1 MIRIEKEICTGCG
14 ICISKCPFGAL
25 RMEESV
31 PVVSEG
37 CLGCNACVEQCPAGA
52 ISKDEEACE
61 GADIS
66 AYHGVL
72 VLAELEPAS
81 GKVQKVTLELIS
93 EGRRIADK
101 LGEKMR
107 MLLLC
112 GQMPGDIQE
121 KAGWAGCDEIILVKD
136 PMLQEYNTDIY
147 TDIVARICK
156 RYRPAVLLI
165 PATETGRD
173 LAPRVSA
180 RLQTGLTAD
189 CTGFDVDAEGNLVQ
203 IRPTYGGN
211 IMASIISPGRRP
223 QMASVRPNVFA
234 IETEEDKKKASV
246 IEADI
251 AIDPGVKRTIRAALE
266 ENPRSYK
273 DVAESDMVIVAGYGV
288 GNAENFKKIERLAVK
303 MGAAIG
309 ATRKVVDE
317 GWAPFDIQVG
327 QTGKTIAPELYI
339 GFGVSGA
346 LQHTIGLR
354 NAKYVVAVNSD
365 PAAPIF
371 SMCDQAI
378 LGDCVE
384 VAEQMERMLDG
395 KEG

>member
-14 ICISKCPFGAL
+14 ICIGKCPFGAL

-72 VLAELEPAS
+72 VLSELEPAS

-121 KAGWAGCDEIILVKD
+121 KAGWAGCDEIILVKN
-136 PMLQEYNTDIY
+136 PMLQEYNTDLY

-156 RYRPAVLLI
+156 RDVYKRQEEKLGGKIRAVADIGSHWL
-165 PATETGRD
+165 D
-173 LAPRVSA
+173 LAQFVTGQNIKRVCSIFDTVHPVRKKGLGKEATFSKTGQGEFEEVKVTTEDEAAILVELENGAIGTVFISQVFAGKKNTTELSVAGTRASLAWNSEALGELGIGHRDGPNEMLEKDPSLMCERAASA
-180 RLQTGLTAD
+180 IGYP
-189 CTGFDVDAEGNLVQ
+189 GGHAEGF
-203 IRPTYGGN
+203 PD
-211 IMASIISPGRRP
+211 
-223 QMASVRPNVFA
+223 A
-234 IETEEDKKKASV
+234 IKQGFRQFYDSLERKGDYQYATFQD
-246 IEADI
+246 
-251 AIDPGVKRTIRAALE
+251 GLE
-266 ENPRSYK
+266 E
-273 DVAESDMVIVAGYGV
+273 M
-288 GNAENFKKIERLAVK
+288 RL
-303 MGAAIG
+303 
-309 ATRKVVDE
+309 
-317 GWAPFDIQVG
+317 
-327 QTGKTIAPELYI
+327 
-339 GFGVSGA
+339 
-346 LQHTIGLR
+346 
-354 NAKYVVAVNSD
+354 
-365 PAAPIF
+365 
-371 SMCDQAI
+371 CDAI
-378 LGDCVE
+378 LKSAQTRQWVE
-384 VAEQMERMLDG
+384 V
-395 KEG
+395 